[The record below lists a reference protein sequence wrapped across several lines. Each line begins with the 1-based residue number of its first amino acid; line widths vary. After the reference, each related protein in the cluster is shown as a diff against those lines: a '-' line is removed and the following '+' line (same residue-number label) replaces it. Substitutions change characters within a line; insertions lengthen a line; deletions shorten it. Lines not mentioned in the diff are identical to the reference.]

1 MHLFTLFASECKN
14 NSLVY
19 NHLSLC
25 TCLFDYHLTFPN
37 IVLKQI
43 CWLSINSI
51 SRCKHCEN
59 AEPTLGGLICCCLS
73 RESAKKRTVNVNSRR
88 YQRFNLS
95 IVSLNPEGSARV
107 VTLVQPARV
116 TLLNLLLCGEHE
128 ERSWTKVRNGSF
140 CVRAAVLWADVWVMS
155 DWMGTTGE
163 QVNIRWT
170 LPLCC
175 IYSVSHL
182 TVRPC
187 DQSDCMGVCV
197 CLYVCVCVCM
207 CGIPYVTKCPCKYSN
222 TSTFCP
228 CGDIFKVPMRKQA
241 YKN

>member
-1 MHLFTLFASECKN
+1 MQALWECRANTRGPNLLLSFTWKCQEKNCKCKQQKI
-14 NSLVY
+14 SAVQSVY
-19 NHLSLC
+19 C
-25 TCLFDYHLTFPN
+25 EPEP
-37 IVLKQI
+37 
-43 CWLSINSI
+43 WGI
-51 SRCKHCEN
+51 SSSGN
-59 AEPTLGGLICCCLS
+59 TS
-73 RESAKKRTVNVNSRR
+73 
-88 YQRFNLS
+88 
-95 IVSLNPEGSARV
+95 
-107 VTLVQPARV
+107 PAGPV

-197 CLYVCVCVCM
+197 CLYVCVCVCV

-228 CGDIFKVPMRKQA
+228 CGDIFRSPWGNKLTIHTELSFLKI
-241 YKN
+241 